1 MTDQTIL
8 ALTIVVL
15 IGLLIWG
22 KWRYD
27 AVTLVCLAGLVLFGV
42 VPAENAF
49 SGFGHPA
56 VITVALVLLISRGLQ
71 EAGMVSLAGNFI
83 SRLTLG
89 ENQYLILIMI
99 VAAFLSSFMNNIGAM
114 ALLLPITL
122 SLCQKMEWNPSK
134 FLMPLAFA
142 SILGGMNTVIGTPP
156 NIIIAQ
162 YRQDYTGIA
171 FNFFDY
177 SFVGL
182 AVSILGVL
190 FIAVIGFKLVKVR
203 ENTNDTTRLI
213 DLKNYLFEVRVKED
227 SKAIGMRLSEIKKI
241 SGQETEVLGL
251 VNESGSVSRVSMGRK
266 IQPGQTLVIK
276 TSPDDISKIQ
286 EALGFEIA
294 DDLITVKES
303 DLAEIEVM
311 VTAGSRLIGRKHE
324 FLKRLASEDLALLG
338 LWRQGAKFRTR
349 LAREAFK
356 VGDVL
361 LLGVRTI
368 DDEGVKER
376 IKHLGLMPLMER
388 DLQTIPSRSRLL
400 KSLVFFGLAIGLTA
414 FNVVDIVVAFLLC
427 VIAFISIRVLNGN
440 LYRNIEWPVVV
451 MLAAMIPV
459 GQALETSGISLNIA
473 NFISTTTDG
482 MALPWLILMILVIRS
497 RGLSRKRCML
507 EAISSIPSTMARSL
521 LLCATIHLIRRIPRC
536 ATARPCAASRCSSLN
551 RSSAEASPP
560 DRASVSPPWHSA
572 ARASCGRSGTCR
584 HGHREEG
591 RQGAVL

>member
-1 MTDQTIL
+1 MSDQAIL
-8 ALTIVVL
+8 ATTLVIL
-15 IGLLIWG
+15 MGLLIWG

-27 AVTLVCLAGLVLFGV
+27 AVTLICLAALVLLGI
-42 VPAENAF
+42 VPANDAF

-56 VITVALVLLISRGLQ
+56 VVTVALVLLISRGLQ
-71 EAGMVSLAGNFI
+71 EAGMVSLAGNLI
-83 SRLTLG
+83 SRYTLN
-89 ENQYLILIMI
+89 ENQYLVVIMVI
-99 VAAFLSSFMNNIGAM
+99 AAFLSSFMNNIGAM

-122 SLCQKMEWNPSK
+122 SVCQKMDWNPSK

-162 YRQDYTGIA
+162 YRQEYTGAA

-182 AVSILGVL
+182 AVSVVGIL
-190 FIAVIGFKLVKVR
+190 FIALIGYRFVTVR
-203 ENTNDTTRLI
+203 ENDEDTTRLI
-213 DLKNYLFEVRVKED
+213 DLKNYLFEVKVKDD
-227 SKAIGMRLSEIKKI
+227 SNAIGMRLSEIKKI
-241 SGQETEVLGL
+241 SGPETEVLGV
-251 VNESGSVSRVSMGRK
+251 VNETGGVSRVSMAKK
-266 IQPGQTLVIK
+266 IQPGQVLVIK
-276 TSPDDISKIQ
+276 TSPDDIASIQ
-286 EALGFEIA
+286 ERLGFEIA
-294 DDLITVKES
+294 ENLNTIQES

-324 FLKRLASEDLALLG
+324 FLKRLASDDLALLG
-338 LWRQGAKFRTR
+338 LWRRGAKFRTR
-349 LAREAFK
+349 LAKEAFK

-400 KSLVFFGLAIGLTA
+400 KSLIFFTAAIALTA
-414 FNVVDIVVAFLLC
+414 FNVMNIVVAFLLC
-427 VIAFISIRVLNGN
+427 VIAFISIKVLNGN

-473 NFISTTTDG
+473 NFISTTTHG
-482 MALPWLILMILVIRS
+482 MDLPWLILMILVITMFVSDIVNNAATAVIMAPIAANLALQVGQPVEPFLMAVAVGASCAFLSPIGHQCNTLVMAPGNYKFGDYWRL
-497 RGLSRKRCML
+497 GLPL
-507 EAISSIPSTMARSL
+507 ECVIVAISIPMILFVWT
-521 LLCATIHLIRRIPRC
+521 
-536 ATARPCAASRCSSLN
+536 
-551 RSSAEASPP
+551 
-560 DRASVSPPWHSA
+560 
-572 ARASCGRSGTCR
+572 
-584 HGHREEG
+584 
-591 RQGAVL
+591 

>member
-8 ALTIVVL
+8 AGTL
-15 IGLLIWG
+15 IILMGLLIWG

-27 AVTLVCLAGLVLFGV
+27 AVTLLCLAALVLLGI
-42 VPAENAF
+42 VPANDAF

-56 VITVALVLLISRGLQ
+56 VVTVALVLLISKGLQ
-71 EAGMVSLAGNFI
+71 EAGMVSLAGNLF

-89 ENQYLILIMI
+89 ENQFLIMI
-99 VAAFLSSFMNNIGAM
+99 MVIAALLSSFMNNIGAM

-122 SLCQKMEWNPSK
+122 SVCQKMAWNPSK

-162 YRQDYTGIA
+162 YREEYTGVS

-177 SFVGL
+177 SLVGL
-182 AVSILGVL
+182 AVSVLGIL
-190 FIAVIGFKLVKVR
+190 FISIIGYRLVKVR
-203 ENTNDTTRLI
+203 EKTTEITRLI
-213 DLKNYLFEVRVKED
+213 DLKNYLFEVTVRED
-227 SKAIGMRLSEIKKI
+227 SKAIGLRLSEIKKI
-241 SGQETEVLGL
+241 AGPETEILGL
-251 VNESGSVSRVSMGRK
+251 VNETGAVSSVSMATK
-266 IQPGQTLVIK
+266 IQAGQILVIK
-276 TSPDDISKIQ
+276 TSPDDISSIQ

-294 DDLITVKES
+294 DNLNTIQES
-303 DLAEIEVM
+303 DLDEMEVM

-361 LLGVRTI
+361 LLGVRTK
-368 DDEGVKER
+368 DDEGVKQK

-388 DLQTIPSRSRLL
+388 ELQTIPSRSRLL
-400 KSLVFFGLAIGLTA
+400 KSLVFFSSAIGLTA

-427 VIAFISIRVLNGN
+427 VIAFISIKVLNGN

-473 NFISTTTDG
+473 NFISTTTQG
-482 MALPWLILMILVIRS
+482 MDMPWLILMVLVITMFVSDIVNNAATAVIMAPIAANLAIQAGHPVDPFLMAVAVGASCAFLSPIGHQCNTLVMAPGNYKFGDYWRL
-497 RGLSRKRCML
+497 GLPL
-507 EAISSIPSTMARSL
+507 ECVIVAISIPMILFVWT
-521 LLCATIHLIRRIPRC
+521 
-536 ATARPCAASRCSSLN
+536 
-551 RSSAEASPP
+551 
-560 DRASVSPPWHSA
+560 
-572 ARASCGRSGTCR
+572 
-584 HGHREEG
+584 
-591 RQGAVL
+591 

>member
-1 MTDQTIL
+1 MTDQAIL
-8 ALTIVVL
+8 ATALVIL
-15 IGLLIWG
+15 MGLLIWG

-27 AVTLVCLAGLVLFGV
+27 AVTLICLAALVLLGI
-42 VPAENAF
+42 VPADDAF

-56 VITVALVLLISRGLQ
+56 VVTVALVLLISKGLQ
-71 EAGMVSLAGNFI
+71 EAGMVSLAGNLI

-89 ENQYLILIMI
+89 ENQYLIMIMV

-122 SLCQKMEWNPSK
+122 SVCQKMEWNPSK

-162 YRQDYTGIA
+162 YRQEYTGVS

-177 SFVGL
+177 SLVGL
-182 AVSILGVL
+182 AVSILGIL
-190 FIAVIGFKLVKVR
+190 FISLVGYRLVKVR
-203 ENTNDTTRLI
+203 ENTADTTRLI
-213 DLKNYLFEVRVKED
+213 DLKNYLFEVTVKDD
-227 SKAIGMRLSEIKKI
+227 SKAIGLRLSQIKKI
-241 SGQETEVLGL
+241 SGPETEVLGV
-251 VNESGSVSRVSMGRK
+251 VNETGAVSRVSMATK
-266 IQPGQTLVIK
+266 IQPGQILVIK
-276 TSPDDISKIQ
+276 TSPDDISSIQ

-294 DDLITVKES
+294 ENLNTIQES

-311 VTAGSRLIGRKHE
+311 VTAGSRLVGRKHE
-324 FLKRLASEDLALLG
+324 FLRRLASEDLALLG

-349 LAREAFK
+349 LAREAFR

-388 DLQTIPSRSRLL
+388 ELQTIPSRSRLL
-400 KSLVFFGLAIGLTA
+400 KSLIFFSIAIGLTA
-414 FNVVDIVVAFLLC
+414 FNIMNIVVAFLLC
-427 VIAFISIRVLNGN
+427 VIAFISIKVLNGN

-473 NFISTTTDG
+473 NFISSTTEG
-482 MALPWLILMILVIRS
+482 MALPWLILVILVITMFVSDIINNAATAVIMAPIAANLALQVGQPVEPFLMAVAVGASCAFLSPIGHQCNTLVMAPGNYKFGDYWRL
-497 RGLSRKRCML
+497 GLPL
-507 EAISSIPSTMARSL
+507 EFVIVVISIPMILFVWT
-521 LLCATIHLIRRIPRC
+521 
-536 ATARPCAASRCSSLN
+536 
-551 RSSAEASPP
+551 
-560 DRASVSPPWHSA
+560 
-572 ARASCGRSGTCR
+572 
-584 HGHREEG
+584 
-591 RQGAVL
+591 

>member
-8 ALTIVVL
+8 AGML
-15 IGLLIWG
+15 IILMGLLIWG

-27 AVTLVCLAGLVLFGV
+27 AVTLLCLAALVLMGI
-42 VPAENAF
+42 VPANDAF

-56 VITVALVLLISRGLQ
+56 VVTVALVLLISKGLQ
-71 EAGMVSLAGNFI
+71 EAGMVSLAGNLF

-89 ENQYLILIMI
+89 ENQFLIMI
-99 VAAFLSSFMNNIGAM
+99 MVIAALLSSFMNNIGAM

-122 SLCQKMEWNPSK
+122 SVCQKMAWNPSK

-162 YRQDYTGIA
+162 YREEYTGVS

-177 SFVGL
+177 SLVGL
-182 AVSILGVL
+182 AVSVLGIL
-190 FIAVIGFKLVKVR
+190 FISIIGYRLVKVR
-203 ENTNDTTRLI
+203 ENTTEITRLI
-213 DLKNYLFEVRVKED
+213 DLKNYLFEVTVRED
-227 SKAIGMRLSEIKKI
+227 SKAIGLRLSEIKKI
-241 SGQETEVLGL
+241 AGPETEILGL
-251 VNESGSVSRVSMGRK
+251 VNETGAVSSVSMATK
-266 IQPGQTLVIK
+266 IQAGQILVIK
-276 TSPDDISKIQ
+276 TSPDDISSIQ

-294 DDLITVKES
+294 DNLNTIQES
-303 DLAEIEVM
+303 DLDEMEVM

-361 LLGVRTI
+361 LLGVRTK
-368 DDEGVKER
+368 DDEGVKQK

-388 DLQTIPSRSRLL
+388 ELQTIPSRSRLL
-400 KSLVFFGLAIGLTA
+400 KSLVFFSLAIGLTA

-427 VIAFISIRVLNGN
+427 VIAFISIKVLNGN

-473 NFISTTTDG
+473 NFISTTTQG
-482 MALPWLILMILVIRS
+482 MDMPWLILMVLVITMFVSDIVNNAATAVIMAPIAANLAIQAGHPVDPFLMAVAVGASCAFLSPIGHQCNTLVMAPGNYKFGDYWRL
-497 RGLSRKRCML
+497 GLPL
-507 EAISSIPSTMARSL
+507 ECVIVAISIPMILFVWT
-521 LLCATIHLIRRIPRC
+521 
-536 ATARPCAASRCSSLN
+536 
-551 RSSAEASPP
+551 
-560 DRASVSPPWHSA
+560 
-572 ARASCGRSGTCR
+572 
-584 HGHREEG
+584 
-591 RQGAVL
+591 

>member
-1 MTDQTIL
+1 MSDQAIL
-8 ALTIVVL
+8 ATTLVVL
-15 IGLLIWG
+15 MGLLIWG

-27 AVTLVCLAGLVLFGV
+27 AVTLICLAALVLLGI
-42 VPAENAF
+42 VPANDAF

-56 VITVALVLLISRGLQ
+56 VVTVALVLLISRGLQ
-71 EAGMVSLAGNFI
+71 EAGMVSLAGNLI
-83 SRLTLG
+83 SRYTLS
-89 ENQYLILIMI
+89 ENQYLVVIMVI
-99 VAAFLSSFMNNIGAM
+99 AAFLSSFMNNIGAM

-122 SLCQKMEWNPSK
+122 SVCQKMDWNPSK

-162 YRQDYTGIA
+162 YRQEYTGAA

-182 AVSILGVL
+182 AVSVVGIL
-190 FIAVIGFKLVKVR
+190 FIALIGYRFVTVR
-203 ENTNDTTRLI
+203 ENDEDTTRLI
-213 DLKNYLFEVRVKED
+213 DLKNYLFEVKVRDD
-227 SKAIGMRLSEIKKI
+227 SNAIGMRLSEIKKI
-241 SGQETEVLGL
+241 SGPETEVLGV
-251 VNESGSVSRVSMGRK
+251 VNETGGVSRVSMAKK
-266 IQPGQTLVIK
+266 IQPGQVLVIK
-276 TSPDDISKIQ
+276 TSPDDIASIQ
-286 EALGFEIA
+286 ERLGFEIA
-294 DDLITVKES
+294 ENLNTIQES

-324 FLKRLASEDLALLG
+324 FLKRLASDDLALLG
-338 LWRQGAKFRTR
+338 LWRRGAKFRTR
-349 LAREAFK
+349 LAKEAFK

-400 KSLVFFGLAIGLTA
+400 KSLIFFTAAIALTA
-414 FNVVDIVVAFLLC
+414 FNMMNIVVAFLLC
-427 VIAFISIRVLNGN
+427 VIAFISIKVLNGN

-473 NFISTTTDG
+473 NFISTTTHG
-482 MALPWLILMILVIRS
+482 MDLPWLILMILVITMFVSDIVNNAATAVIMAPIAANLALQVGQPVEPFLMAVAVGASCAFLSPIGHQCNTLVMAPGNYKFGDYWRL
-497 RGLSRKRCML
+497 GLPL
-507 EAISSIPSTMARSL
+507 ECVIVAISIPMILFVWT
-521 LLCATIHLIRRIPRC
+521 
-536 ATARPCAASRCSSLN
+536 
-551 RSSAEASPP
+551 
-560 DRASVSPPWHSA
+560 
-572 ARASCGRSGTCR
+572 
-584 HGHREEG
+584 
-591 RQGAVL
+591 

>member
-1 MTDQTIL
+1 MSDQAIL
-8 ALTIVVL
+8 ATTLVIL
-15 IGLLIWG
+15 MGLLIWG

-27 AVTLVCLAGLVLFGV
+27 AVTLICLAALVLLGI
-42 VPAENAF
+42 VPANDAF

-56 VITVALVLLISRGLQ
+56 VVTVALVLLISRGLQ
-71 EAGMVSLAGNFI
+71 EAGMVSLAGNLI
-83 SRLTLG
+83 SRYTLS
-89 ENQYLILIMI
+89 ENQYLVVIMVI
-99 VAAFLSSFMNNIGAM
+99 AAFLSSFMNNIGAM

-122 SLCQKMEWNPSK
+122 SVCQKMDWNPSK

-162 YRQDYTGIA
+162 YRQEYTGAA

-182 AVSILGVL
+182 AVSVVGIL
-190 FIAVIGFKLVKVR
+190 FIALIGYRFVTVR
-203 ENTNDTTRLI
+203 ENDEDTTRLI
-213 DLKNYLFEVRVKED
+213 DLKNYLFEVKVKDD
-227 SKAIGMRLSEIKKI
+227 SNAIGMRLSEIKKI
-241 SGQETEVLGL
+241 SGPETEVLGV
-251 VNESGSVSRVSMGRK
+251 VNETGGVSRVSMAKK
-266 IQPGQTLVIK
+266 IQPGQVLVIK
-276 TSPDDISKIQ
+276 TSPDDIASIQ
-286 EALGFEIA
+286 ERLGFEIA
-294 DDLITVKES
+294 ENLNTIQES

-324 FLKRLASEDLALLG
+324 FLKRLASDDLALLG
-338 LWRQGAKFRTR
+338 LWRRGAKFRTR
-349 LAREAFK
+349 LAKEAFK

-400 KSLVFFGLAIGLTA
+400 KSLIFFTTAIALTA
-414 FNVVDIVVAFLLC
+414 FNVMNIVVAFLLC

-473 NFISTTTDG
+473 NFISTTTHG
-482 MALPWLILMILVIRS
+482 MDLPWLILMILVITMFVSDIVNNAATAVIMAPIAANLALQVGQPVEPFLMAVAVGASCAFLSPIGHQCNTLVMAPGNYKFGDYWRL
-497 RGLSRKRCML
+497 GLPL
-507 EAISSIPSTMARSL
+507 ECVIVAISIPMILFVWT
-521 LLCATIHLIRRIPRC
+521 
-536 ATARPCAASRCSSLN
+536 
-551 RSSAEASPP
+551 
-560 DRASVSPPWHSA
+560 
-572 ARASCGRSGTCR
+572 
-584 HGHREEG
+584 
-591 RQGAVL
+591 

>member
-8 ALTIVVL
+8 AGTLAIL
-15 IGLLIWG
+15 MGLLIWG

-27 AVTLVCLAGLVLFGV
+27 AVTLLCLAALVLMGI
-42 VPAENAF
+42 VPANDAF

-56 VITVALVLLISRGLQ
+56 VVTVALVLLISKGLQ
-71 EAGMVSLAGNFI
+71 EAGMVSLAGNLF

-89 ENQYLILIMI
+89 ENQFLIMI
-99 VAAFLSSFMNNIGAM
+99 MVIAALLSSFMNNIGAM

-122 SLCQKMEWNPSK
+122 SVCQKMEWNPSK

-162 YRQDYTGIA
+162 YRQEYTGVS

-177 SFVGL
+177 SLVGL
-182 AVSILGVL
+182 AVSVLGIL
-190 FIAVIGFKLVKVR
+190 FISIIGYRLVKVR
-203 ENTNDTTRLI
+203 ENTTEITRLI
-213 DLKNYLFEVRVKED
+213 DLKNYLFEVTVRED
-227 SKAIGMRLSEIKKI
+227 SKAIGLRLSEIKKI
-241 SGQETEVLGL
+241 SGPETEILGL
-251 VNESGSVSRVSMGRK
+251 VNETGAVSSVSMATK
-266 IQPGQTLVIK
+266 IQPGQILVIK
-276 TSPDDISKIQ
+276 TSPDDISSIQ

-294 DDLITVKES
+294 DNLNTIQES
-303 DLAEIEVM
+303 DLDEMEVM

-361 LLGVRTI
+361 LLGVRTK
-368 DDEGVKER
+368 DDEGVKEK

-388 DLQTIPSRSRLL
+388 ELQTIPSRSRLL

-414 FNVVDIVVAFLLC
+414 FNVIDIVVAFLLC
-427 VIAFISIRVLNGN
+427 VIAFISIKVLNGN

-473 NFISTTTDG
+473 NFISTTTQG
-482 MALPWLILMILVIRS
+482 MDMPWLILMVLVITMFVSDIVNNAATAVIMAPIAANLAIQAGHPVDPFLMAVAVGASCAFLSPIGHQCNTLVMAPGNYKFGDYWRL
-497 RGLSRKRCML
+497 GLPL
-507 EAISSIPSTMARSL
+507 ECVIVAISIPMILFVWT
-521 LLCATIHLIRRIPRC
+521 
-536 ATARPCAASRCSSLN
+536 
-551 RSSAEASPP
+551 
-560 DRASVSPPWHSA
+560 
-572 ARASCGRSGTCR
+572 
-584 HGHREEG
+584 
-591 RQGAVL
+591 

>member
-1 MTDQTIL
+1 MTDQAIL
-8 ALTIVVL
+8 ATTLAIL
-15 IGLLIWG
+15 MGLLIWG

-27 AVTLVCLAGLVLFGV
+27 AVTLICLAALVLLGI
-42 VPAENAF
+42 VPANDAF

-56 VITVALVLLISRGLQ
+56 VVTVALVLLISRGLQ
-71 EAGMVSLAGNFI
+71 EAGMVSLAGNLI
-83 SRLTLG
+83 SRFTLS
-89 ENQYLILIMI
+89 ENQYLVVIMVI
-99 VAAFLSSFMNNIGAM
+99 AAFLSSFMNNIGAM

-122 SLCQKMEWNPSK
+122 SVCQKMDWNPSK

-162 YRQDYTGIA
+162 YRQEYTGVA

-182 AVSILGVL
+182 AVSIVGIF
-190 FIAVIGFKLVKVR
+190 FIAVIGYRFVTVR
-203 ENTNDTTRLI
+203 ENDGDTTRLI
-213 DLKNYLFEVRVKED
+213 DLKNYLFEVKVKDD
-227 SKAIGMRLSEIKKI
+227 SNAIGMRLSEIKKI
-241 SGQETEVLGL
+241 SGPETEVLGV
-251 VNESGSVSRVSMGRK
+251 VNETGGVSRVSMAKK
-266 IQPGQTLVIK
+266 IQPGQVLVIK
-276 TSPDDISKIQ
+276 TSPDDIASIQ
-286 EALGFEIA
+286 ERLGFEIA
-294 DDLITVKES
+294 ENLNTIQES

-324 FLKRLASEDLALLG
+324 FLKRLASDDLALLG
-338 LWRQGAKFRTR
+338 LWRRGAKFRTR
-349 LAREAFK
+349 LAKEAFK

-400 KSLVFFGLAIGLTA
+400 KSLIFFTTAIALTA
-414 FNVVDIVVAFLLC
+414 FNLMNIVVAFLLC
-427 VIAFISIRVLNGN
+427 VIAFISIKVLNGN

-473 NFISTTTDG
+473 NFISTTTHG
-482 MALPWLILMILVIRS
+482 MDLPWLILMILVITMFVSDIVNNAATAVIMAPIAANLALQVGQPVEPFLMAVAVGASCAFLSPIGHQCNTLVMAPGNYKFGDYWRL
-497 RGLSRKRCML
+497 GLPL
-507 EAISSIPSTMARSL
+507 ECVIVAISIPMILFVWT
-521 LLCATIHLIRRIPRC
+521 
-536 ATARPCAASRCSSLN
+536 
-551 RSSAEASPP
+551 
-560 DRASVSPPWHSA
+560 
-572 ARASCGRSGTCR
+572 
-584 HGHREEG
+584 
-591 RQGAVL
+591 

>member
-1 MTDQTIL
+1 MSDQAIL
-8 ALTIVVL
+8 ATTLVIL
-15 IGLLIWG
+15 MGLLIWG

-27 AVTLVCLAGLVLFGV
+27 AVTLICLAALVLLGI
-42 VPAENAF
+42 VPANDAF

-56 VITVALVLLISRGLQ
+56 VVTVALVLLISRGLQ
-71 EAGMVSLAGNFI
+71 EAGMVSLAGNLI
-83 SRLTLG
+83 SRYTLS
-89 ENQYLILIMI
+89 ENQYLVVIMVI
-99 VAAFLSSFMNNIGAM
+99 AAFLSSFMNNIGAM

-122 SLCQKMEWNPSK
+122 SVCQKMDWNPSK

-162 YRQDYTGIA
+162 YRQEYTGAA

-182 AVSILGVL
+182 AVSVVGIL
-190 FIAVIGFKLVKVR
+190 FIALIGYRFVTVR
-203 ENTNDTTRLI
+203 ENDEDTTRLI
-213 DLKNYLFEVRVKED
+213 DLKNYLFEVKVKDD
-227 SKAIGMRLSEIKKI
+227 SNAIGMRLSEIKKI
-241 SGQETEVLGL
+241 SGPETEVLGV
-251 VNESGSVSRVSMGRK
+251 VNETGGVSRVSMAKK
-266 IQPGQTLVIK
+266 IQPGQVLVIK
-276 TSPDDISKIQ
+276 TSPDDIASIQ
-286 EALGFEIA
+286 ERLGFEIA
-294 DDLITVKES
+294 ENLNTIQES

-324 FLKRLASEDLALLG
+324 FLKRLASDDLALLG
-338 LWRQGAKFRTR
+338 LWRRGAKFRTR
-349 LAREAFK
+349 LAKEAFK

-400 KSLVFFGLAIGLTA
+400 KSLIFFTTAIALTA
-414 FNVVDIVVAFLLC
+414 FNVMNIVVAFLLC
-427 VIAFISIRVLNGN
+427 VIAFISIKVLNGN

-473 NFISTTTDG
+473 NFISTTTHG
-482 MALPWLILMILVIRS
+482 MDLPWLILMILVITMFVSDIVNNAATAVIMAPIAANLALQVGQPVEPFLMAVAVGASCAFLSPIGHQCTTVVMAPGNYKFGDYWRL
-497 RGLSRKRCML
+497 GLPL
-507 EAISSIPSTMARSL
+507 ECVIVAISIPMILFVWT
-521 LLCATIHLIRRIPRC
+521 
-536 ATARPCAASRCSSLN
+536 
-551 RSSAEASPP
+551 
-560 DRASVSPPWHSA
+560 
-572 ARASCGRSGTCR
+572 
-584 HGHREEG
+584 
-591 RQGAVL
+591 

>member
-1 MTDQTIL
+1 MSDQAIL
-8 ALTIVVL
+8 ATTLVIL
-15 IGLLIWG
+15 MGLLIWG

-27 AVTLVCLAGLVLFGV
+27 AVTLICLAALVLLGI
-42 VPAENAF
+42 VPANDAF

-56 VITVALVLLISRGLQ
+56 VVTVALVLLISRGLQ
-71 EAGMVSLAGNFI
+71 EAGMVSLAGNLI
-83 SRLTLG
+83 SRYTLS
-89 ENQYLILIMI
+89 ENQYLVVIMVI
-99 VAAFLSSFMNNIGAM
+99 AAFLSSFMNNIGAM

-122 SLCQKMEWNPSK
+122 SVCQKMNWNPSK

-162 YRQDYTGIA
+162 YRQEYTGAA

-182 AVSILGVL
+182 AVSVVGIL
-190 FIAVIGFKLVKVR
+190 FIALIGYRFVTVR
-203 ENTNDTTRLI
+203 ENDEDTTRLI
-213 DLKNYLFEVRVKED
+213 DLKNYLFEVKVRDD
-227 SKAIGMRLSEIKKI
+227 SNAIGMRLSEIKKI
-241 SGQETEVLGL
+241 SGPETEVLGV
-251 VNESGSVSRVSMGRK
+251 VNETGGVSRVSMAKK
-266 IQPGQTLVIK
+266 IQPGQVLVIK
-276 TSPDDISKIQ
+276 TSPDDIASIQ
-286 EALGFEIA
+286 ERLGFEIA
-294 DDLITVKES
+294 ENLNTIQES

-324 FLKRLASEDLALLG
+324 FLKRLASDDLALLG
-338 LWRQGAKFRTR
+338 LWRRGAKFRTR
-349 LAREAFK
+349 LAKEAFK

-400 KSLVFFGLAIGLTA
+400 KSLIFFTAAIALTA
-414 FNVVDIVVAFLLC
+414 FNVMNIVVAFLLC
-427 VIAFISIRVLNGN
+427 VIAFISIKVLNGN

-473 NFISTTTDG
+473 NFISTTTHG
-482 MALPWLILMILVIRS
+482 MDLPWLILMILVITMFVSDIVNNAATAVIMAPIAANLALQVGQPVEPFLMAVAVGASCAFLSPIGHQCNTLVMAPGNYKFGDYWRL
-497 RGLSRKRCML
+497 GLPL
-507 EAISSIPSTMARSL
+507 ECVIVAISIPMILFVWT
-521 LLCATIHLIRRIPRC
+521 
-536 ATARPCAASRCSSLN
+536 
-551 RSSAEASPP
+551 
-560 DRASVSPPWHSA
+560 
-572 ARASCGRSGTCR
+572 
-584 HGHREEG
+584 
-591 RQGAVL
+591 

>member
-1 MTDQTIL
+1 MSDQAIL
-8 ALTIVVL
+8 ATTLVIL
-15 IGLLIWG
+15 MGLLIWG

-27 AVTLVCLAGLVLFGV
+27 AVTLICLAALVLLGI
-42 VPAENAF
+42 VPANDAF

-56 VITVALVLLISRGLQ
+56 VVTVALVLLISRGLQ
-71 EAGMVSLAGNFI
+71 EAGMVSLAGNLI
-83 SRLTLG
+83 SRYTLS
-89 ENQYLILIMI
+89 ENQYLVVIMVI
-99 VAAFLSSFMNNIGAM
+99 AAFLSSFMNNIGAM

-122 SLCQKMEWNPSK
+122 SVCQKMDWNPSK

-162 YRQDYTGIA
+162 YRQEYTGAA

-182 AVSILGVL
+182 AVSVVGIL
-190 FIAVIGFKLVKVR
+190 FIALIGYRFVTVR
-203 ENTNDTTRLI
+203 ENDEDTTRLI
-213 DLKNYLFEVRVKED
+213 DLKNYLFEVKVRDD
-227 SKAIGMRLSEIKKI
+227 SNAIGMRLSEIKKI
-241 SGQETEVLGL
+241 SGPETEVLGV
-251 VNESGSVSRVSMGRK
+251 VNETGGVSRVSMAKK
-266 IQPGQTLVIK
+266 IQPGQILVIK
-276 TSPDDISKIQ
+276 TSPDDIASIQ
-286 EALGFEIA
+286 ERLGFEIA
-294 DDLITVKES
+294 ENLNTIQES

-324 FLKRLASEDLALLG
+324 FLKRLASDDLALLG
-338 LWRQGAKFRTR
+338 LWRRGAKFRTR
-349 LAREAFK
+349 LAKEAFK

-400 KSLVFFGLAIGLTA
+400 KSLIFFTAAIALTA
-414 FNVVDIVVAFLLC
+414 FNVMNIVVAFLLC
-427 VIAFISIRVLNGN
+427 VIAFISIKVLNGN

-473 NFISTTTDG
+473 NFISTTTHG
-482 MALPWLILMILVIRS
+482 MDLPWLILMILVITMFVSDIVNNAATAVIMAPIAANLALQVGHPVEPFLMAVAVGASCAFLSPIGHQCNTLVMAPGNYKFGDYWRL
-497 RGLSRKRCML
+497 GLPL
-507 EAISSIPSTMARSL
+507 ECVIVAISIPMILFVWT
-521 LLCATIHLIRRIPRC
+521 
-536 ATARPCAASRCSSLN
+536 
-551 RSSAEASPP
+551 
-560 DRASVSPPWHSA
+560 
-572 ARASCGRSGTCR
+572 
-584 HGHREEG
+584 
-591 RQGAVL
+591 

>member
-1 MTDQTIL
+1 MSDQSI
-8 ALTIVVL
+8 LTIALVVL
-15 IGLLIWG
+15 MGLLVWG

-27 AVTLVCLAGLVLFGV
+27 AVTLLCLAALVLMGI
-42 VPAENAF
+42 VPANDAF

-56 VITVALVLLISRGLQ
+56 VVTVALVLLISKGLQ
-71 EAGMVSLAGNFI
+71 EAGMVSLAGNLF

-89 ENQYLILIMI
+89 ENQFLIMI
-99 VAAFLSSFMNNIGAM
+99 MVIAALLSSFMNNIGAM

-122 SLCQKMEWNPSK
+122 SVCQKMAWNPSK

-162 YRQDYTGIA
+162 YREEYTGVS

-177 SFVGL
+177 SLVGL
-182 AVSILGVL
+182 AVSVLGIL
-190 FIAVIGFKLVKVR
+190 FISIIGYRLVKVR
-203 ENTNDTTRLI
+203 ENTTEITRLI
-213 DLKNYLFEVRVKED
+213 DLKNYLFEVTVRED
-227 SKAIGMRLSEIKKI
+227 SKAIGLRLSEIKKI
-241 SGQETEVLGL
+241 AGPETEILGL
-251 VNESGSVSRVSMGRK
+251 VNETGAVSSVSMATK
-266 IQPGQTLVIK
+266 IQAGQILVIK
-276 TSPDDISKIQ
+276 TSPDDISSIQ

-294 DDLITVKES
+294 DNLNTIQES
-303 DLAEIEVM
+303 DLDEMEVM

-361 LLGVRTI
+361 LLGVRTK
-368 DDEGVKER
+368 DDEGVKEK

-388 DLQTIPSRSRLL
+388 ELQTIPSRSRLL

-414 FNVVDIVVAFLLC
+414 FNVIDIVVAFLLC
-427 VIAFISIRVLNGN
+427 VIAFISIKVLNGN

-473 NFISTTTDG
+473 NFISTTTQG
-482 MALPWLILMILVIRS
+482 MDMPWLILMILVITMFVSDIVNNAATAVIMAPIAANLAIQAGHPVDPFLMAVAVGASCAFLSPIGHQCNTLVMAPGNYKFGDYWRL
-497 RGLSRKRCML
+497 GLPL
-507 EAISSIPSTMARSL
+507 ECVIVAISIPMILFVWT
-521 LLCATIHLIRRIPRC
+521 
-536 ATARPCAASRCSSLN
+536 
-551 RSSAEASPP
+551 
-560 DRASVSPPWHSA
+560 
-572 ARASCGRSGTCR
+572 
-584 HGHREEG
+584 
-591 RQGAVL
+591 

>member
-1 MTDQTIL
+1 MSDQAIL
-8 ALTIVVL
+8 ATTLVIL
-15 IGLLIWG
+15 MGLLIWG

-27 AVTLVCLAGLVLFGV
+27 AVTLICLAALVLLGI
-42 VPAENAF
+42 VPANDAF

-56 VITVALVLLISRGLQ
+56 VVTVALVLLISRGLQ
-71 EAGMVSLAGNFI
+71 EAGMVSLAGNLI
-83 SRLTLG
+83 SRYTLS
-89 ENQYLILIMI
+89 ENQYLIVIMVI
-99 VAAFLSSFMNNIGAM
+99 AAFLSSFMNNIGAM

-122 SLCQKMEWNPSK
+122 SVCQKMDWNPSK

-162 YRQDYTGIA
+162 YRQEYTGVA

-182 AVSILGVL
+182 AVSIVGIF
-190 FIAVIGFKLVKVR
+190 FIAVVGYRFVTVR
-203 ENTNDTTRLI
+203 ENDEGTTRLI
-213 DLKNYLFEVRVKED
+213 DLKNYLFEVKVKDD
-227 SKAIGMRLSEIKKI
+227 SNAIGMRLSEIKKI
-241 SGQETEVLGL
+241 SGPETEVLGV
-251 VNESGSVSRVSMGRK
+251 VNETGGVSRVSMAKK
-266 IQPGQTLVIK
+266 IQPGQVLVIK
-276 TSPDDISKIQ
+276 TSPDDIASIQ
-286 EALGFEIA
+286 ERLGFEIA
-294 DDLITVKES
+294 ENLNTIQES

-324 FLKRLASEDLALLG
+324 FLKRLASDDLALLG
-338 LWRQGAKFRTR
+338 LWRRGAKFRTR
-349 LAREAFK
+349 LAKEAFK

-400 KSLVFFGLAIGLTA
+400 KSLIFFTAAITLTA
-414 FNVVDIVVAFLLC
+414 FNVMNIVVAFLLC
-427 VIAFISIRVLNGN
+427 VIAFISIKVLNGN

-473 NFISTTTDG
+473 NFISTTTHG
-482 MALPWLILMILVIRS
+482 MDLPWLILMILVITMFVSDIVNNAATAVIMAPIAANLALQVGQPVEPFLMAVAVGASCAFLSPIGHQCNTLVMAPGNYKFGDYWRL
-497 RGLSRKRCML
+497 GLPL
-507 EAISSIPSTMARSL
+507 ECVIVAISIPMILFIWT
-521 LLCATIHLIRRIPRC
+521 
-536 ATARPCAASRCSSLN
+536 
-551 RSSAEASPP
+551 
-560 DRASVSPPWHSA
+560 
-572 ARASCGRSGTCR
+572 
-584 HGHREEG
+584 
-591 RQGAVL
+591 

>member
-1 MTDQTIL
+1 MSDQAVLATTLVIL
-8 ALTIVVL
+8 M
-15 IGLLIWG
+15 GLLIWG

-27 AVTLVCLAGLVLFGV
+27 AVTLICLAALVLLGI
-42 VPAENAF
+42 VPANDAF

-56 VITVALVLLISRGLQ
+56 VVTVALVLLISRGLQ
-71 EAGMVSLAGNFI
+71 EAGMVSLAGNLI
-83 SRLTLG
+83 SRYTLS
-89 ENQYLILIMI
+89 ENQYLVVIMVI
-99 VAAFLSSFMNNIGAM
+99 AAFLSSFMNNIGAM

-122 SLCQKMEWNPSK
+122 SVCQKMDWNPSK

-162 YRQDYTGIA
+162 YRQEYTGAA

-182 AVSILGVL
+182 AVSVVGIL
-190 FIAVIGFKLVKVR
+190 FIALIGYRFVTVR
-203 ENTNDTTRLI
+203 ENDEDTTRLI
-213 DLKNYLFEVRVKED
+213 DLKNYLFEVKVRDD
-227 SKAIGMRLSEIKKI
+227 SNAIGMRLSEIKKI
-241 SGQETEVLGL
+241 SGPETEVLGV
-251 VNESGSVSRVSMGRK
+251 VNETGGVSRVSMAKK
-266 IQPGQTLVIK
+266 IQPGQVLVIK
-276 TSPDDISKIQ
+276 TSPDDIASIQ
-286 EALGFEIA
+286 ERLGFEIA
-294 DDLITVKES
+294 ENLNTIQES

-324 FLKRLASEDLALLG
+324 FLKRLASDDLALLG
-338 LWRQGAKFRTR
+338 LWRRGAKFRTR
-349 LAREAFK
+349 LAKEAFK

-400 KSLVFFGLAIGLTA
+400 KSLIFFTAAIALTA
-414 FNVVDIVVAFLLC
+414 FNVMNIVVAFLLC
-427 VIAFISIRVLNGN
+427 VIAFISIKVLNGN

-473 NFISTTTDG
+473 NFISTATHG
-482 MALPWLILMILVIRS
+482 MDLPWLILMILVITMFVSDIVNNAATAVIMAPIAANLALQVGQPVEPFLMAVAVGASCAFLSPIGHQCNTLVMAPGNYKFGDYWRL
-497 RGLSRKRCML
+497 GLPL
-507 EAISSIPSTMARSL
+507 ECVIVAISIPMILFVWT
-521 LLCATIHLIRRIPRC
+521 
-536 ATARPCAASRCSSLN
+536 
-551 RSSAEASPP
+551 
-560 DRASVSPPWHSA
+560 
-572 ARASCGRSGTCR
+572 
-584 HGHREEG
+584 
-591 RQGAVL
+591 

>member
-8 ALTIVVL
+8 AGML
-15 IGLLIWG
+15 IILMGLLIWG

-27 AVTLVCLAGLVLFGV
+27 AVTLLCLAALVLLGI
-42 VPAENAF
+42 VPANDAF

-56 VITVALVLLISRGLQ
+56 VVTVALVLLISKGLQ
-71 EAGMVSLAGNFI
+71 EAGMVSLAGNLF

-89 ENQYLILIMI
+89 ENQFLIMI
-99 VAAFLSSFMNNIGAM
+99 MVIAALLSSFMNNIGAM

-122 SLCQKMEWNPSK
+122 SVCQKMAWNPSK

-162 YRQDYTGIA
+162 YREEYTGVS

-177 SFVGL
+177 SLVGL
-182 AVSILGVL
+182 AVSVLGIL
-190 FIAVIGFKLVKVR
+190 FISIIGYRLVKVR
-203 ENTNDTTRLI
+203 ENTTEITRLI
-213 DLKNYLFEVRVKED
+213 DLKNYLFEVTVRED
-227 SKAIGMRLSEIKKI
+227 SKAIGLRLSEIKKI
-241 SGQETEVLGL
+241 AGPETEVLGL
-251 VNESGSVSRVSMGRK
+251 VNETGAVSSVSMATK
-266 IQPGQTLVIK
+266 IQAGQILVIK
-276 TSPDDISKIQ
+276 TSPDDISSIQ

-294 DDLITVKES
+294 DNLNTIQES
-303 DLAEIEVM
+303 DLDEMEVM

-361 LLGVRTI
+361 LLGVRTK
-368 DDEGVKER
+368 DDEGVKQK

-388 DLQTIPSRSRLL
+388 ELQTIPSRSRLL
-400 KSLVFFGLAIGLTA
+400 KSLVFFSLAIGLT
-414 FNVVDIVVAFLLC
+414 VIDIVVAFLLC
-427 VIAFISIRVLNGN
+427 VIAFISIKVLNGN

-473 NFISTTTDG
+473 NFISTTTQG
-482 MALPWLILMILVIRS
+482 MDMPWLILMVLVITMFVSDIVNNAATAVIMAPIAANLAIQAGHPVDPFLMAVAVGASCAFLSPIGHQCNTLVMAPGNYKFGDYWRL
-497 RGLSRKRCML
+497 GLPL
-507 EAISSIPSTMARSL
+507 ECVIVAISIPMILFVWT
-521 LLCATIHLIRRIPRC
+521 
-536 ATARPCAASRCSSLN
+536 
-551 RSSAEASPP
+551 
-560 DRASVSPPWHSA
+560 
-572 ARASCGRSGTCR
+572 
-584 HGHREEG
+584 
-591 RQGAVL
+591 

>member
-8 ALTIVVL
+8 TITIGIL
-15 IGLLIWG
+15 ISLLVWG

-49 SGFGHPA
+49 IGFGHPA

-83 SRLTLG
+83 ARLTLG

-122 SLCQKMEWNPSK
+122 SLCQKMKWNPSK

-162 YRQDYTGIA
+162 YRQDYTGMA

-190 FIAVIGFKLVKVR
+190 FIALIGFKFVKVR
-203 ENTNDTTRLI
+203 DNANDATRLI
-213 DLKNYLFEVRVKED
+213 DLKNYLFEVTVKED

-241 SGQETEVLGL
+241 SGPETEVLGV
-251 VNESGSVSRVSMGRK
+251 VNDTGGVSRVSMGRK
-266 IQPGQTLVIK
+266 IQSGQTLVIK

-294 DDLITVKES
+294 DDLVTVKES
-303 DLAEIEVM
+303 DLQ
-311 VTAGSRLIGRKHE
+311 K
-324 FLKRLASEDLALLG
+324 LK
-338 LWRQGAKFRTR
+338 
-349 LAREAFK
+349 
-356 VGDVL
+356 
-361 LLGVRTI
+361 
-368 DDEGVKER
+368 
-376 IKHLGLMPLMER
+376 
-388 DLQTIPSRSRLL
+388 
-400 KSLVFFGLAIGLTA
+400 
-414 FNVVDIVVAFLLC
+414 
-427 VIAFISIRVLNGN
+427 
-440 LYRNIEWPVVV
+440 
-451 MLAAMIPV
+451 
-459 GQALETSGISLNIA
+459 
-473 NFISTTTDG
+473 
-482 MALPWLILMILVIRS
+482 
-497 RGLSRKRCML
+497 
-507 EAISSIPSTMARSL
+507 
-521 LLCATIHLIRRIPRC
+521 
-536 ATARPCAASRCSSLN
+536 
-551 RSSAEASPP
+551 
-560 DRASVSPPWHSA
+560 
-572 ARASCGRSGTCR
+572 
-584 HGHREEG
+584 
-591 RQGAVL
+591 